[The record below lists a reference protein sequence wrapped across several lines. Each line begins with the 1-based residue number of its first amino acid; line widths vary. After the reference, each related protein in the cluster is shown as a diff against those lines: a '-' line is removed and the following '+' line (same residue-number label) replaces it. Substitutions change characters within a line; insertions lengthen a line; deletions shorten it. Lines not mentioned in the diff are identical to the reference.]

1 MQCALCGCI
10 EPWQPAAAACGCGGT
25 WTRAALPDIVAGQL
39 PVGSVLGAGGMGVVY
54 KATRSHSAQT
64 CRRED
69 VASLVHRRRR
79 TSAARRGWRDGGRG
93 AGDNDNLWGGAVAR
107 HAGADGGVSFE
118 GGTLADRLRGGRLP
132 IETSMEIGSALAEA
146 LVYMHATNRFHGD
159 IKPSNIGFTIDGTV
173 KFLDF
178 GLSRTQGDARAEH
191 PTGGTLA
198 YLSPEVLDGAATGA
212 ASDVWALSVTLFQM
226 LTGYHP
232 FMSGTETVALI
243 RTGLVDGDALRVV
256 LPPPLADLLVDL
268 LGTASGARPSSAAG
282 LLERMVSV
290 QNGLAARSHV

>member
-1 MQCALCGCI
+1 M
-10 EPWQPAAAACGCGGT
+10 
-25 WTRAALPDIVAGQL
+25 AALSHGHIAVLYGAEQWRGT
-39 PVGSVLGAGGMGVVY
+39 PVLMVEYL
-54 KATRSHSAQT
+54 
-64 CRRED
+64 
-69 VASLVHRRRR
+69 
-79 TSAARRGWRDGGRG
+79 
-93 AGDNDNLWGGAVAR
+93 
-107 HAGADGGVSFE
+107 E

-132 IETSMEIGSALAEA
+132 IETSMEIGTALAEA

-159 IKPSNIGFTIDGTV
+159 IKPSNIGFTINGTV

-178 GLSRTQGDARAEH
+178 GLSRTQGDGRAEH

-232 FMSGTETVALI
+232 FMGGAETVALI
-243 RTGLVDGDALRVV
+243 RTELADGDALRVV

-268 LGTASGARPSSAAG
+268 LGKAPGARPSSAAG
-282 LLERMVSV
+282 LLERVVSV